1 MLWGGVT
8 DTLVAGSAGCLFG
21 GRLWGRGVEV
31 KLATNQLT
39 LFVWI
44 VSVAA
49 YLIGWLLQQTGIMQ
63 S

>member
-1 MLWGGVT
+1 MLWGGVI
-8 DTLVAGSAGCLFG
+8 DTLLAGSAGLFA